1 MTAGGIVAVFFML
14 LFIGVVGCLKLY
26 VGLSHPKNRVSPI

>member
-1 MTAGGIVAVFFML
+1 MTIGAIVAVGFML

-26 VGLSHPKNRVSPI
+26 VGLNNPRSVIPY